1 MSHSEGTNKG
11 KTIMII
17 DVSLPQSGFQGRDN
31 REEVG
36 AVFWN
41 WLRGSGRET
50 AFWKAGLRCQ
60 QKGDV

>member
-17 DVSLPQSGFQGRDN
+17 DVSLPQSGFQGRDH

-36 AVFWN
+36 AVF
-41 WLRGSGRET
+41 
-50 AFWKAGLRCQ
+50 
-60 QKGDV
+60 